1 MNITSVVK
9 TLGSKKVINI
19 LKSYIKKRLK
29 RVDTLDILIKIA
41 IILVILFFTAAVLFF
56 ILLIYTLLK

>member
-29 RVDTLDILIKIA
+29 RVDTLDILIK
-41 IILVILFFTAAVLFF
+41 
-56 ILLIYTLLK
+56 